1 MPYVVMVDDNFHYMD
16 EGEDERYKHGEFA
29 DAGLAIGHC
38 RKIVDEYLESA
49 YKAGMSASDLWD
61 RYVSFG
67 EDPFILSVG
76 APDEPRVGEA
86 LRGVLTLTCQDRE
99 HQLGF
104 PRPHDDECRR
114 AEKTV

>member
-16 EGEDERYKHGEFA
+16 EGEDERYKPGEFA

-76 APDEPRVGEA
+76 APEVRFSAWEYAKERCQA
-86 LRGVLTLTCQDRE
+86 LCAGRNPAHLPPADPSDGPTT
-99 HQLGF
+99 
-104 PRPHDDECRR
+104 
-114 AEKTV
+114 

>member
-16 EGEDERYKHGEFA
+16 EDERYKHGEFA

-38 RKIVDEYLESA
+38 RRIVDEYLESA

-61 RYVSFG
+61 SYVSFG

-76 APDEPRVGEA
+76 APEVRFSAREYAKERCEA
-86 LRGVLTLTCQDRE
+86 LCAGRNPSRVSPSDPSDGPTT
-99 HQLGF
+99 
-104 PRPHDDECRR
+104 
-114 AEKTV
+114 